1 MEGFIL
7 FGFWLL
13 WVYISTDTRDYS
25 LIKLNLTFGTMLSI
39 IADAEKQETWVQ
51 NSEFVNQ

>member
-39 IADAEKQETWVQ
+39 IADAEKQET
-51 NSEFVNQ
+51 